1 MPATPLY
8 RRLELN
14 FHTQYAEVKERARTE
29 LELLP
34 GTPGTLTLRSIKG
47 QGYWYRRY
55 KAVAGKEVE
64 DFVCRQS
71 DSAALQAMQ
80 TRMDAAVWMQSQVRQ
95 LRALGMQVADK
106 DAARLLV
113 ELHNRQLFAG
123 GLAVVGSL
131 AFMSLL
137 NELGAVAVAARTQ
150 DIDLARR
157 QALKLAAPV
166 SFLQTVQATL
176 LEFFPVPGL
185 ASGAPSTSVKRPGA
199 EGLRVDLLVPGAVL
213 GSVVPVPELAWHAQ
227 TVPFFDYLLQA
238 PRASAVLAGSHCI
251 PANLP
256 DPARFLWHKLYSST
270 QRHSD
275 TAKARKDL
283 QQAAVLAAVLSDLED
298 GALEQA
304 AAAAP
309 GPVMEAAR
317 TRLPALQEL
326 LAAHPAAVDAL
337 RAAMRWPP
345 SVPVHRAS

>member
-1 MPATPLY
+1 MPAKPLNPLY
-8 RRLELN
+8 RSLELN

-29 LELLP
+29 PELLP
-34 GTPGTLTLRSIKG
+34 GTPGTLTLRTIKG

-64 DFVCRQS
+64 DYVCRQ
-71 DSAALQAMQ
+71 DEAPAQQAMQ
-80 TRMDAAVWMQSQVRQ
+80 GRIEAAVWMQSQVRQ

-106 DAARLLV
+106 DVARLLV

-123 GLAVVGSL
+123 GLALVGTL

-137 NELGAVAVAARTQ
+137 NELGAVAITARTQ

-185 ASGAPSTSVKRPGA
+185 APSTPSTSVKRPGA
-199 EGLRVDLLVPGAVL
+199 EGLRVDLLVPGTAL
-213 GSVVPVPELAWHAQ
+213 GGVIAVPELAWHAQ

-238 PRASAVLAGSHCI
+238 PRAGAVLAGGHCI

-256 DPARFLWHKLYSST
+256 DPARFVWHKLYSST
-270 QRHSD
+270 RRHSD

-298 GALEQA
+298 GALEEA

-309 GPVMEAAR
+309 AEVLEAAH
-317 TRLPALQEL
+317 TRLAALQEL
-326 LAAHPAAVDAL
+326 LASHPTAVEVVHAAL
-337 RAAMRWPP
+337 REA
-345 SVPVHRAS
+345 

>member
-1 MPATPLY
+1 MPTTPLY

-14 FHTQYAEVKERARTE
+14 FHTQYAEARERARTE

-34 GTPGTLTLRSIKG
+34 GTPGTLALRTITG

-55 KAVAGKEVE
+55 KAVVGKEVE
-64 DFVCRQS
+64 DFVCRQ
-71 DSAALQAMQ
+71 DDEAARQAMQDRISAAL
-80 TRMDAAVWMQSQVRQ
+80 WMQSQVRQ
-95 LRALGMQVADK
+95 LRTLGMQVADK

-123 GLAVVGSL
+123 GLTLVGTL

-137 NELGAVAVAARTQ
+137 NDLGAIAIAAKTQ

-157 QALKLAAPV
+157 QSLKLAVPV
-166 SFLQTVQATL
+166 SFLETVQATL
-176 LEFFPVPGL
+176 LGFFPVPGL
-185 ASGAPSTSVKRPGA
+185 GPGTPSTSMKRPGA
-199 EGLRVDLLVPGAVL
+199 EGLRVDVLVPGEEIGGVK
-213 GSVVPVPELAWHAQ
+213 PVPELAWHAQ

-238 PRASAVLAGSHCI
+238 PRPGAVLAGGHCI

-256 DPARFLWHKLYSST
+256 DPARFVWHKLYSST
-270 QRHSD
+270 KRHSD

-298 GALEQA
+298 GALEEA

-309 GPVMEAAR
+309 KEVMEAAK
-317 TRLPALQEL
+317 TRLPALKEL
-326 LAAHPAAVDAL
+326 LAGHPEAVNAIHAGL
-337 RAAMRWPP
+337 HEA
-345 SVPVHRAS
+345 

>member
-14 FHTQYAEVKERARTE
+14 FHTQYAEAKERARTE

-34 GTPGTLTLRSIKG
+34 GTPGTLTLRAITG
-47 QGYWYRRY
+47 QSYWYRRY

-64 DFVCRQS
+64 DFVCRQ
-71 DSAALQAMQ
+71 DDEAARQ
-80 TRMDAAVWMQSQVRQ
+80 TMHERINAAIWMQSQVRQ
-95 LRALGMQVADK
+95 LRTLGMQVGDK

-113 ELHNRQLFAG
+113 ELYNRRLFAG
-123 GLAVVGSL
+123 GLALVGTL

-137 NELGAVAVAARTQ
+137 NDLGAVVTAARTQ

-166 SFLQTVQATL
+166 PFLEAVQATL

-185 ASGAPSTSVKRPGA
+185 TPSALSTSVKRPGA
-199 EGLRVDLLVPGAVL
+199 EGLRVDVLAPGEEL
-213 GSVVPVPELAWHAQ
+213 GSVKPVPELAWHAQ

-238 PRASAVLAGSHCI
+238 PRAGAVLAGGHCI

-256 DPARFLWHKLYSST
+256 DPARFVWHKLYSST
-270 QRHSD
+270 KRHSD

-283 QQAAVLAAVLSDLED
+283 QQAAVLAAVLADLEG
-298 GALEQA
+298 GALEEA
-304 AAAAP
+304 ATAAP
-309 GPVMEAAR
+309 GEVLEAAN
-317 TRLPALQEL
+317 TRFPALQEL
-326 LAAHPAAVDAL
+326 LAAHPAAVDAIH
-337 RAAMRWPP
+337 AAL
-345 SVPVHRAS
+345 HEA

>member
-1 MPATPLY
+1 MPTTPLY

-34 GTPGTLTLRSIKG
+34 GTPGTLALRTITG

-55 KAVAGKEVE
+55 KAVVGKEAE
-64 DFVCRQS
+64 DFICRQ
-71 DSAALQAMQ
+71 DDQDARQAMQDRISAAL
-80 TRMDAAVWMQSQVRQ
+80 WMQSQVRQ
-95 LRALGMQVADK
+95 LRTLGMQVADK
-106 DAARLLV
+106 DAGRLLV

-123 GLAVVGSL
+123 GLTLVGTL

-137 NELGAVAVAARTQ
+137 NDLGAVAIAARTQ

-157 QALKLAAPV
+157 QTLKLAAPV
-166 SFLQTVQATL
+166 SFLETVQATL
-176 LEFFPVPGL
+176 LDFHPVPGL
-185 ASGAPSTSVKRPGA
+185 VPSAPSTSVKRRGA
-199 EGLRVDLLVPGAVL
+199 EGLRVDVLVPGEEIGGVK
-213 GSVVPVPELAWHAQ
+213 PVPELAWHGQ

-238 PRASAVLAGSHCI
+238 PRAGAVLAGGHCI

-256 DPARFLWHKLYSST
+256 EPARFVWHKLYSST
-270 QRHSD
+270 KRHSD

-298 GALEQA
+298 GALEEA

-309 GPVMEAAR
+309 KEVLQAAR
-317 TRLPALQEL
+317 TRFSTIKEL
-326 LAAHPAAVDAL
+326 LADHPAAVDAIH
-337 RAAMRWPP
+337 AAL
-345 SVPVHRAS
+345 HEA

>member
-1 MPATPLY
+1 MPGTLVY

-14 FHTQYAEVKERARTE
+14 FHTQYAEAKERARTE

-34 GTPGTLTLRSIKG
+34 GTPGTLTLRTITG
-47 QGYWYRRY
+47 QRYWYRRY

-64 DFVCRQS
+64 DFVGRQ
-71 DSAALQAMQ
+71 DDEAGRQAMQ
-80 TRMDAAVWMQSQVRQ
+80 ERIDAAAWMQSQVRQ
-95 LRALGMQVADK
+95 LRTLGMQVADK

-113 ELHNRQLFAG
+113 ELHNRQLFAA
-123 GLAVVGSL
+123 GLVLVGTL

-137 NELGAVAVAARTQ
+137 NDLGALAIAARTQ

-166 SFLQTVQATL
+166 PFLETVQATL

-185 ASGAPSTSVKRPGA
+185 APSAPSTSVKRPGA
-199 EGLRVDLLVPGAVL
+199 EGLRVDVLAPGEEL
-213 GSVVPVPELAWHAQ
+213 GGVKPVPELAWHAQ

-238 PRASAVLAGSHCI
+238 PRAGAVLAGGHCI

-256 DPARFLWHKLYSST
+256 DPARFVWHKLYSST
-270 QRHSD
+270 KRHSD

-283 QQAAVLAAVLSDLED
+283 QQAAVLAAVLADLEG
-298 GALEQA
+298 GALEEA

-309 GPVMEAAR
+309 GEVLEAAN
-317 TRLPALQEL
+317 TRSTALQAL

-337 RAAMRWPP
+337 HAAL
-345 SVPVHRAS
+345 HGA

>member
-1 MPATPLY
+1 MPAKPLY

-14 FHTQYAEVKERARTE
+14 FHTQYAEAKERARTE
-29 LELLP
+29 PALLP
-34 GTPGTLTLRSIKG
+34 GTPGTLTLRTITG
-47 QGYWYRRY
+47 QSYWYRRY

-64 DFVCRQS
+64 DFVCRQA
-71 DSAALQAMQ
+71 DETAQQAMQ
-80 TRMDAAVWMQSQVRQ
+80 ERIDAAAWMQSQVRQ
-95 LRALGMQVADK
+95 LRTLGMQVADK

-123 GLAVVGSL
+123 GLAVVGTL

-137 NELGAVAVAARTQ
+137 NDLGAVAIAARTQ

-166 SFLQTVQATL
+166 SFLETVRATL

-185 ASGAPSTSVKRPGA
+185 APGAPSTSVKRPGA
-199 EGLRVDLLVPGAVL
+199 EGLRVDVLVPGKAL
-213 GSVVPVPELAWHAQ
+213 GGVKPVPELAWHAQ

-238 PRASAVLAGSHCI
+238 PRAGAVLAGGHCI

-256 DPARFLWHKLYSST
+256 DPARFVWHKLCSST
-270 QRHSD
+270 QRQSD

-283 QQAAVLAAVLSDLED
+283 QQAAVLAAVLADLEG
-298 GALEQA
+298 GALEEA

-309 GPVMEAAR
+309 REVRAAAR
-317 TRLPALQEL
+317 KRSAALQDL
-326 LAAHPAAVDAL
+326 LAAHPAAVDAIHTAL
-337 RAAMRWPP
+337 
-345 SVPVHRAS
+345 HKG

>member
-8 RRLELN
+8 RHLELN
-14 FHTQYAEVKERARTE
+14 FHTQYAEARERARTE

-34 GTPGTLTLRSIKG
+34 GTPGTLTLRTITG

-64 DFVCRQS
+64 DFVCRQ
-71 DSAALQAMQ
+71 DDEAARQAMQ
-80 TRMDAAVWMQSQVRQ
+80 QRINAAIWMQSQVRQ
-95 LRALGMQVADK
+95 LRALGMQVTEK

-113 ELHNRQLFAG
+113 ELHNRRLFAG
-123 GLAVVGSL
+123 GLVLVGTL

-137 NELGAVAVAARTQ
+137 NDLGALAMAARTQ

-166 SFLQTVQATL
+166 HFLDIVQATP
-176 LEFFPVPGL
+176 LEFSPVPGL
-185 ASGAPSTSVKRPGA
+185 APSTPSTSVKRPGA
-199 EGLRVDLLVPGAVL
+199 EGLRVDVLVPGEEIGGVK
-213 GSVVPVPELAWHAQ
+213 PVPELAWHAQ

-238 PRASAVLAGSHCI
+238 PRAGAVLAGGHCI

-256 DPARFLWHKLYSST
+256 DPARFVWHKLYSST
-270 QRHSD
+270 KRHSE

-283 QQAAVLAAVLSDLED
+283 QQAAVLAAVLADLED
-298 GALEQA
+298 GALEEA

-309 GPVMEAAR
+309 REVLEAANA
-317 TRLPALQEL
+317 RLPALKEL
-326 LAAHPAAVDAL
+326 LAEHPAAVDAVQ
-337 RAAMRWPP
+337 AALQE
-345 SVPVHRAS
+345 A

>member
-29 LELLP
+29 PELLP
-34 GTPGTLTLRSIKG
+34 GTPGSLTLRSIKG

-64 DFVCRQS
+64 DFVCRQA
-71 DSAALQAMQ
+71 DEAARQAMQ
-80 TRMDAAVWMQSQVRQ
+80 ARVDAAVWMQSQVRQ

-150 DIDLARR
+150 DIGLARR
-157 QALKLAAPV
+157 QTLKLAAPV

-185 ASGAPSTSVKRPGA
+185 APGAPSTSMKRPGA
-199 EGLRVDLLVPGAVL
+199 EGLRVDVLVPGAVL
-213 GSVVPVPELAWHAQ
+213 GCAFH
-227 TVPFFDYLLQA
+227 
-238 PRASAVLAGSHCI
+238 
-251 PANLP
+251 
-256 DPARFLWHKLYSST
+256 
-270 QRHSD
+270 
-275 TAKARKDL
+275 
-283 QQAAVLAAVLSDLED
+283 
-298 GALEQA
+298 
-304 AAAAP
+304 
-309 GPVMEAAR
+309 
-317 TRLPALQEL
+317 
-326 LAAHPAAVDAL
+326 
-337 RAAMRWPP
+337 
-345 SVPVHRAS
+345 

>member
-1 MPATPLY
+1 MPAKPLY

-29 LELLP
+29 LDLLP
-34 GTPGTLTLRSIKG
+34 GTPGTLTLRTITG

-64 DFVCRQS
+64 DFVCRQE
-71 DSAALQAMQ
+71 DEAARQAMQ
-80 TRMDAAVWMQSQVRQ
+80 WRIDAAVWMQSQVRQ
-95 LRALGMQVADK
+95 LRTLGMQVVDK

-113 ELHNRQLFAG
+113 ELHNRRLFAA
-123 GLAVVGSL
+123 GLSLVGTL

-137 NELGAVAVAARTQ
+137 NDLGAVAIAGRTQ

-166 SFLQTVQATL
+166 PFLEAVQATL

-185 ASGAPSTSVKRPGA
+185 APSAPSTSVKRPGA
-199 EGLRVDLLVPGAVL
+199 EGLRVDLLVPGEEL
-213 GSVVPVPELAWHAQ
+213 GGVIPVPELAWHAQ

-238 PRASAVLAGSHCI
+238 PRAGAVLAGGHCI

-256 DPARFLWHKLYSST
+256 DPARFVWHKLYSST
-270 QRHSD
+270 KRHSD

-283 QQAAVLAAVLSDLED
+283 QQAAVLAAVLADLEG
-298 GALEQA
+298 GALEEA

-309 GPVMEAAR
+309 GEVLEAAN

-326 LAAHPAAVDAL
+326 LAAHPAAVNAL
-337 RAAMRWPP
+337 HAA
-345 SVPVHRAS
+345 VHAT